1 MNIRQTTEPRPR
13 DSKCTSP
20 RALFEDAFDKPVLAK
35 FDGAETSSDGGLTL
49 LAALNNKLGF
59 FDAFSDFLADDRS
72 DRRVQH
78 TNQQLLAQRVFAI
91 AAGYSGCKGIS
102 PLRKDS
108 MLQLA
113 AGQRGKDLASQPT
126 LSRFERRHS
135 ARDVVG
141 MTRRFE
147 SFVIDHLAARHPDAK
162 RVIVDLDGTV
172 DPAYGQQAFSSF
184 NGHYGTRCLF
194 PLLGFLTID
203 GETEQ
208 HLFHARLRP
217 GTSKEPRVSVAL
229 LRRTVKRLRM
239 AFIGAEVVVRLDAGF
254 AAPHLLETLDELG
267 VKYVVG
273 FPGNKVLDRMAAGH
287 LIYARYLASYCEGTC
302 AAFGDGQYRAK
313 TWKRERRIVFK
324 AEVTVHP
331 DREDRDNARFLL
343 TNFDSRPHEAWNF
356 YVRRGDSENRI
367 KELKHDLDIGLTS
380 CSSYAANQLRVL
392 MCAMA
397 YFLLQELRAS
407 LKGTELARAQVCT
420 LRMRLLKVA
429 VVMKESVRRIL
440 LTFPR
445 SYPWQELWCR
455 AAQRIGLAGT

>member
-1 MNIRQTTEPRPR
+1 MNIRQTTEPGPR
-13 DSKCTSP
+13 GRKCTSP
-20 RALFEDAFDKPVLAK
+20 RTLFEDAFDKPVLAR
-35 FDGAETSSDGGLTL
+35 FDGAQTSSDGGLAL

-59 FDAFSDFLADDRS
+59 FDAFAEFLADSRS

-91 AAGYSGCKGIS
+91 AAGYSGCKDIG

-108 MLQLA
+108 MLRLA
-113 AGQRGKDLASQPT
+113 AGQREKDLASQPT
-126 LSRFERRHS
+126 LSGFERRHS

-147 SFVIDHLAARHPDAK
+147 TFVIDHLAAQYSDAK
-162 RVIVDLDGTV
+162 RVIIDLDGTV

-194 PLLGFLTID
+194 PLLGFLTVD
-203 GETEQ
+203 GSTEQ

-229 LRRTVKRLRM
+229 LRRTVKQLRT
-239 AFIGAEVVVRLDAGF
+239 AFNGAEVLVRLDAGF
-254 AAPHLLETLDELG
+254 AAPHLLNTLDELG

-273 FPGNKVLDRMAAGH
+273 YPGNKIVDRMAAGH
-287 LIYARYLASYCEGTC
+287 LICARTLAKLREGTC
-302 AAFGDGQYRAK
+302 AIFGDGQYQAK
-313 TWKRERRIVFK
+313 TWKRDRRVVFK

-331 DREDRDNARFLL
+331 GREPRDNARFLL
-343 TNFDSRPHEAWNF
+343 TNLDSRPHEAWDL
-356 YVRRGDSENRI
+356 YVARGDSENRI

-380 CSSYAANQLRVL
+380 CSSYAANQFRVL

-397 YFLLQELRAS
+397 YFLLQQLRAS
-407 LKGTELARAQVCT
+407 MKDTELERAQVCT

-429 VVMKESVRRIL
+429 VVMKESVRRIV

-455 AAQRIGLAGT
+455 AAHRIGLVGA